1 MKRHGSILFSMVLIL
16 TVLLSTI
23 AYADYS
29 GPSPSTLKPYGL
41 TASEIPEDQTHPYGS
56 ATLTFKI
63 DSLPGDTG
71 DTTLTWYVGIEK
83 RIGTGEW
90 IEVELIPATTMLAT
104 YATGGGSY
112 RYEQLWT
119 QDYQW
124 DGSQPIGYRV
134 QVVLD
139 DLTGNRGG
147 KSGYSNV
154 ATLGLLSSG
163 WATTELKDAQ
173 ANGLIP
179 DILQGK
185 DLTKPVTREEFCELA
200 VLLYE
205 EVSGQTAVPVSPNPF
220 TDTTNPQILKAAKLE
235 ITNGVSAT
243 LFKPNDLIT
252 REQCAAML
260 FRAIKKIAPNGD
272 YNVSSAKPFPDQKL
286 ISGYA
291 LDAAR
296 YMSLHGIIK
305 GDASTGNFMPRATTT
320 DQTARGYGQATRE
333 AAIIMSNRTFKDM
346 NGSGGTSGTSGT
358 TGTSGT
364 SGSAATPA
372 ASAPPA
378 GASALV
384 GTWSQYGP
392 SGTIVDPA
400 TGYATGSVYNGEWY
414 VFRADGTFRY
424 VIVSSGVV
432 LSGGVVQE
440 GKYTVSGGNILMT
453 DILSS
458 WYPNPAA
465 TGQKASYTNQPV
477 ADATIAYALSAD
489 GNSLTLQVL
498 GGSDTY
504 SRV

>member
-1 MKRHGSILFSMVLIL
+1 MKRRASFLLVI
-16 TVLLSTI
+16 VLLLT
-23 AYADYS
+23 ALGGTTAFADYA
-29 GPSPSTLKPYGL
+29 GPSPSTLKPYSL
-41 TASEIPEDQTHPYGS
+41 TAAEIQEDQTHPYGS

-63 DSLPGDTG
+63 DNLPGDTG
-71 DTTLTWYVGIEK
+71 DNTLTWYVGIEK

-90 IEVELIPATTMLAT
+90 LEVELIPATTMLST

-139 DLTGNRGG
+139 DITGNRGG
-147 KSGYSNV
+147 RSDYSNV

-163 WATTELKDAQ
+163 WATTELREAQ

-205 EVSGQTAVPVSPNPF
+205 EVSGQAAVPVSPNPF

-260 FRAIKKIAPNGD
+260 FRTIRKIAPDGN
-272 YNVSSAKPFPDQKL
+272 YTVTSAKPFADQKF

-291 LDAAR
+291 LDAAK

-305 GDASTGNFMPRATTT
+305 GDAAGNFMPKATTT
-320 DQTARGYGQATRE
+320 DQAAKGYGQATRE

-346 NGSGGTSGTSGT
+346 NGSSGTSGTSGPA
-358 TGTSGT
+358 S
-364 SGSAATPA
+364 SPA
-372 ASAPPA
+372 ASASPA
-378 GASALV
+378 TSSANPTGVSALV
-384 GTWSQYGP
+384 GTWNKDGA
-392 SGTIVDPA
+392 SGSLVDPA
-400 TGYATGSVYNGEWY
+400 TGYATGSIYNGEWY

-424 VIVSSGVV
+424 VIVSSGQVI
-432 LSGGVVQE
+432 SGGIVWE
-440 GKYTVSGGNILMT
+440 GTYSVSGGTIRLT
-453 DILSS
+453 GIREA
-458 WYPNPAA
+458 WHPNPAA
-465 TGQKASYTNQPV
+465 TGQKAAYSNLAMPDTSFTYTM
-477 ADATIAYALSAD
+477 SAD
-489 GNSLTLQVL
+489 GGILSLR
-498 GGSDTY
+498 GSLFSDNYT
-504 SRV
+504 RV